1 MKQQRG
7 KFLNFLFALIPG
19 AAQMYMGFMRR
30 GLSLM
35 AAACLVIMTAILVDG
50 IGVAFLFPLIWF
62 YAFFDAINLN
72 NMPPQL
78 FADTADEPFY
88 TYLTES
94 KRLLGKLSEK
104 SKTMLGVVVICVGG
118 FLLLRNISVV
128 FYDIMPDSVYYF
140 LRHVFNM
147 MPRIAVALL
156 IIWIGIRVIIGST
169 KKQNFNQD
177 DSYSDY
183 GSITKEEDAK

>member
-1 MKQQRG
+1 
-7 KFLNFLFALIPG
+7 
-19 AAQMYMGFMRR
+19 MRR

-104 SKTMLGVVVICVGG
+104 SKTMLGVIVICVGG

-169 KKQNFNQD
+169 KNKTLTKMILFRLGSPKRRLQNEH
-177 DSYSDY
+177 
-183 GSITKEEDAK
+183 KR